1 MLKCTIITAD
11 KRHSEMALLGYWRT
25 STAEGQSPERQIV
38 SLKDAGCSER
48 HIYGDQITGTS
59 AYGDRPQLSKC
70 LDALRESDTL
80 IIHELDRLGRN
91 MVEMLVQ
98 VNQLLER
105 GVDIKTL
112 DGRLDTASMPEE
124 LVKLVVGVM
133 GYAAE
138 MELKNIKKRTSEG
151 RAIAQNKGVKFGRKR
166 QYTPQQAI
174 TVMEMRKRGDGYGT
188 IGKSMGM
195 TTSKVRRIIEHME
208 EED

>member
-1 MLKCTIITAD
+1 
-11 KRHSEMALLGYWRT
+11 MALLGYWRT
-25 STAEGQSPERQIV
+25 STAEGQLGERQII
-38 SLKDAGCSER
+38 SLKDSGCSER

-59 AYGDRPQLSKC
+59 AYGDRPELAKC
-70 LDALRESDTL
+70 LDALREGDTL
-80 IIHELDRLGRN
+80 VIHELDRLGRS

-98 VNQLLER
+98 VNALIER
-105 GVDIKTL
+105 SVDIKTL

-166 QYTPQQAI
+166 QYSPQQAI
-174 TVMEMRKRGDGYGT
+174 TVMEMRRRGDGYGT
-188 IGKSMGM
+188 IAKSIGM
-195 TTSKVRRIIEHME
+195 TTSKVRRIIDHME